1 MTASDMR
8 DLPISRDTGPNEYWQ
23 GSPAPAAD
31 QGETCV
37 PEAPPRPGPRTRPLG
52 VASLAGT
59 LTHDPEM
66 RFVGDGKAL
75 VKVRLA
81 MAERSRDAES
91 GRWVNGKVE
100 FIDVSVWGRQGEH
113 VMECLRKGDRVV
125 VNGMWNET
133 TWTGKDEQEH
143 TTRSVNA
150 RDIGPSLMFRQARVV
165 RNKEGGDQ

>member
-1 MTASDMR
+1 MESETRDRASED
-8 DLPISRDTGPNEYWQ
+8 DAAWNELAR
-23 GSPAPAAD
+23 SAPRPAAGS
-31 QGETCV
+31 GETSV
-37 PEAPPRPGPRTRPLG
+37 PEVPPRSTSRTRPLG

-91 GRWVNGKVE
+91 GRWVDGKVE

>member
-1 MTASDMR
+1 MGSDTR
-8 DLPISRDTGPNEYWQ
+8 GYSSPEAQKWADTTRGIQLDDQDTG
-23 GSPAPAAD
+23 
-31 QGETCV
+31 ETSV

-59 LTHDPEM
+59 LTRDPEM

-75 VKVRLA
+75 VKLRIA
-81 MAERSRDAES
+81 TGERRRDAES
-91 GRWVNGKVE
+91 GAWVQGE
-100 FIDVSVWGRQGEH
+100 TQFIDVSVWGRQGEH

-133 TWTGKDEQEH
+133 TWPGNDGQEH

-150 RDIGPSLMFRQARVV
+150 RDIGPSLAFRQARVV
-165 RNKEGGDQ
+165 RNQEGS